1 MRRREGG
8 RERGRVKE
16 GEREA
21 KKHRRTEEV
30 KDEGVRRTGQNEQ
43 SRKGKFQCIYFSQN
57 TMSQGLLE

>member
-1 MRRREGG
+1 M
-8 RERGRVKE
+8 KE